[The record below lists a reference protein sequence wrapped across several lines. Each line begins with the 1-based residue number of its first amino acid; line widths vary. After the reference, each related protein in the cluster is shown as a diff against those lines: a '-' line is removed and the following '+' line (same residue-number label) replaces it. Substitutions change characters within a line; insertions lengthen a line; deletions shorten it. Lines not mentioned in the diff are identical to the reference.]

1 MTASS
6 GTDVTDVTGE
16 DDAVAVALTRLSG
29 RGRRLALRRLA
40 HARADR
46 ARTGDGGAVDHVVA
60 GLLLTARLERN
71 PEYARALARPAPCD
85 EAMDVAD
92 VVARL
97 GAHDRGGAS

>member
-6 GTDVTDVTGE
+6 GTDVTGE
-16 DDAVAVALTRLSG
+16 DDGVALAFTRLSP

-40 HARADR
+40 NARANR
-46 ARTGDGGAVDHVVA
+46 ARTGDDGAVDHVVA
-60 GLLLTARLERN
+60 SLLLTAALERN
-71 PEYARALARPAPCD
+71 PEYARSLARPAPCN

-97 GAHDRGGAS
+97 EAHDRGRAS